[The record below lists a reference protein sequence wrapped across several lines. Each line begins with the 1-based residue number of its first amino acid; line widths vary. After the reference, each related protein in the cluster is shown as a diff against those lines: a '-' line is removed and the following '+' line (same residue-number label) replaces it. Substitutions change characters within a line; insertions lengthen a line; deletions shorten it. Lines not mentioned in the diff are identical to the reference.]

1 MCRTRQVAVETA
13 AGNPIASLVARLRL
27 DRNLVVLRL
36 RNLYA
41 DEDDDDDD
49 EEEEVTAASTGG
61 KGKGTGAGSSG
72 PAVEV
77 ELDLSMGA
85 YANACRMYGHKKV
98 RRGLTVSTRVDPIN
112 IHGQP
117 LTSPPH
123 PSARTGVNRC
133 VYSHVYLYSQVQSVR
148 SRYI

>member
-1 MCRTRQVAVETA
+1 META
-13 AGNPIASLVARLRL
+13 AGNPIASLVVRLRL

-41 DEDDDDDD
+41 DEDDEDED
-49 EEEEVTAASTGG
+49 EEETAAGTGG
-61 KGKGTGAGSSG
+61 KGKGTGTGAGSSG

-98 RRGLTVSTRVDPIN
+98 RRGLTVSTHPCRS
-112 IHGQP
+112 HLHMLCMCSP
-117 LTSPPH
+117 LPRPRIPPH
-123 PSARTGVNRC
+123 GRA
-133 VYSHVYLYSQVQSVR
+133 
-148 SRYI
+148 